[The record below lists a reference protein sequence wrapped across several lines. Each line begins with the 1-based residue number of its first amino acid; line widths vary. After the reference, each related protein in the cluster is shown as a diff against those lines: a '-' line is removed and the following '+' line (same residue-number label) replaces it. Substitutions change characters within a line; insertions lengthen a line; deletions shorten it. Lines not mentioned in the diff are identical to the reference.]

1 MPLTPQDLA
10 RITLRT
16 VAHYDEAAQAFW
28 EGTRD
33 HDVRQNVEALLSR
46 IEGPPPFDLLD
57 FGCGP
62 GRDLRTFSLLGHRA
76 VGLEGSPQLAA
87 MARAHSGCEVLEQS
101 FLALD
106 LPAARYDGVF
116 ANAALFHV
124 PSQELP
130 RVLRQ
135 LHACLK
141 PGGVLFSSNPR
152 GDGREGWSGDRWG
165 VFHDWP
171 AWQAY
176 LGAAGFVELE
186 HFYRPPGLPIEQQP
200 WLASVWRKPAR

>member
-10 RITLRT
+10 RIAQRT

-33 HDVRQNVEALLSR
+33 HDVRQNVDALLSR

-200 WLASVWRKPAR
+200 WLASVWRKPGR